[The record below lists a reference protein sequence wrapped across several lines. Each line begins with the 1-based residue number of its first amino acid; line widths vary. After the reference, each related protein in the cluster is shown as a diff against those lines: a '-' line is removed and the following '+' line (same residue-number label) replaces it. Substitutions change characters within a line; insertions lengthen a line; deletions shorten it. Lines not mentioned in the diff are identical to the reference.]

1 MENTTEQITSA
12 ISTVTT
18 SLTGQ
23 INIATMGVIV
33 AAVLGAS
40 IGLYVGWFAI
50 RKVIRSVKDALHG
63 KLKV

>member
-1 MENTTEQITSA
+1 MENTTNEITGA
-12 ISTVTT
+12 ITTVTGAMT
-18 SLTGQ
+18 QQ
-23 INIATMGVIV
+23 INLGTIGTII

-50 RKVIRSVKDALHG
+50 RKVMSAVKGALRG